1 MDGNALTDS
10 IFQVDMNQVVV
21 TGIGVLTSLGT
32 GVENYWEGLLS
43 GKSGITAVTRFDSSD
58 IASKV
63 SSEINDFNPEDYMDP
78 KEARRN
84 DRYAQL
90 ALAAAHH
97 ALNDSG
103 LTRDDLIPDRT
114 GVIVGSGIGGMETI
128 EKQMTTLIQR
138 GPRRVSPF
146 MIPSLIA
153 NIAGGIIAI
162 DLGAN
167 GPNYSPVSACASG
180 SHAIGE
186 AFEMIRRG
194 AADMIFAGGSEAAV
208 TRIGFAGFSSMKAM
222 STNFNDDPSRAS
234 RPFDRNRDGFVMGEG
249 AGVLVLETL
258 ESAKKRGAKIY
269 AEIIGYSATCDAY
282 HVTTPDGESK
292 ALTQCMNLAIG
303 QAQIDKNSVNYVNAH
318 GTSTP
323 YNDKS
328 ETIALKNVFG
338 DHAKNGLMVSSTKS
352 MTGHLLGAAGAIE
365 AAAVCKAIETMA
377 VPPTINY
384 EEPDP
389 DCDLDYVPNESRET
403 EVQVAMS
410 NNSGFGGHNA
420 SLVFRKV

>member
-1 MDGNALTDS
+1 
-10 IFQVDMNQVVV
+10 MNQVVV
-21 TGIGVLTSLGT
+21 TGMGVLTSVGT
-32 GVENYWEGLLS
+32 GVNNYWDGLLA
-43 GKSGITAVTRFDSSD
+43 GKCGITEVNRFDSSD

-63 SSEINDFNPEDYMDP
+63 ASEINDFNAEDYMDP

-90 ALAAAHH
+90 ALAATHH
-97 ALNDSG
+97 ALKDAG
-103 LTRDDLIPDRT
+103 LSRDNLIPERT

-128 EKQMTTLIQR
+128 EKQMTALIER

-186 AFEMIRRG
+186 AYEMIRRG
-194 AADMIFAGGSEAAV
+194 VADMIFAGGSEAAV

-258 ESAKKRGAKIY
+258 ESAKTRGAKIY
-269 AEIIGYSATCDAY
+269 AEIIGYAATCDAY
-282 HVTTPDGESK
+282 HVTTPDVESK

-303 QAQIDKNSVNYVNAH
+303 QAQIEKNSVNYVNAH

-328 ETIALKNVFG
+328 ETTALKNVFG

-365 AAAVCKAIETMA
+365 AAAVCKAIETNA
-377 VPPTINY
+377 IPPTINY

-389 DCDLDYVPNESRET
+389 DCDLDYVPNESREPD
-403 EVQVAMS
+403 VQVAMS

>member
-1 MDGNALTDS
+1 
-10 IFQVDMNQVVV
+10 MNEVVV
-21 TGIGVLTSLGT
+21 TGIGVLSSVGN
-32 GVENYWEGLLS
+32 GVSDYWEGLKS
-43 GKSGITAVTRFDSSD
+43 GKSGITSVTRFDSTD

-63 SSEINDFNPEDYMDP
+63 ASEINDFNPEDYMDP

-90 ALAAAHH
+90 ALAATHH
-97 ALNDSG
+97 ALRDSG
-103 LTRDDLIPDRT
+103 LSRDDLVPDRT

-128 EKQMTTLIQR
+128 EKQMTALIER

-292 ALTQCMNLAIG
+292 ALTQCMNLAIE
-303 QAQIDKNSVNYVNAH
+303 QAQVDKNSVNYVNAH

-328 ETIALKNVFG
+328 ETTALKNVFG

-365 AAAVCKAIETMA
+365 AAAVCKAIEEN
-377 VPPTINY
+377 VLPPTINY

-389 DCDLDYVPNESRET
+389 DCDLDYIPNESREA
-403 EVQVAMS
+403 EVQVVMS

>member
-1 MDGNALTDS
+1 
-10 IFQVDMNQVVV
+10 MNQVVV
-21 TGIGVLTSLGT
+21 TGMGVLTSVGT
-32 GVENYWEGLLS
+32 GVNNYWDGLLA
-43 GKSGITAVTRFDSSD
+43 GKCGITEVNRFDSSD

-63 SSEINDFNPEDYMDP
+63 ASEINDFNPEDYMDP

-90 ALAAAHH
+90 ALAATHH
-97 ALNDSG
+97 ALKDAG
-103 LTRDDLIPDRT
+103 LSRNNLIPERT

-128 EKQMTTLIQR
+128 EKQMTALIER

-186 AFEMIRRG
+186 AYEMIRRG
-194 AADMIFAGGSEAAV
+194 VADMIFAGGSEAAV

-258 ESAKKRGAKIY
+258 ESAKTRGAKIY
-269 AEIIGYSATCDAY
+269 AEIIGYAATCDAY
-282 HVTTPDGESK
+282 HVTTPDVESK

-303 QAQIDKNSVNYVNAH
+303 QAQIEKNSVNYVNAH

-328 ETIALKNVFG
+328 ETTALKNVFG

-365 AAAVCKAIETMA
+365 AAAVCKAIETNA
-377 VPPTINY
+377 IPPTINY

-389 DCDLDYVPNESRET
+389 DCDLDYVPNESREAD
-403 EVQVAMS
+403 VQLAMS

-420 SLVFRKV
+420 SLIFRKV

>member
-1 MDGNALTDS
+1 MRE
-10 IFQVDMNQVVV
+10 VVV
-21 TGIGVLTSLGT
+21 TGIGILSSIGT
-32 GVENYWEGLLS
+32 GIDDYWKGLKS
-43 GKSGITAVTRFDSSD
+43 GKSGITSVNRFDASD
-58 IASKV
+58 IACKV
-63 SSEINDFNPEDYMDP
+63 ASEIKDFDPEDYMDP

-90 ALAAAHH
+90 ALAATHH
-97 ALNDSG
+97 ALRDSG
-103 LTRDDLIPDRT
+103 LSREDLVPDRT

-128 EKQMTTLIQR
+128 EKQMTTLIER

-162 DLGAN
+162 DLGAT
-167 GPNYSPVSACASG
+167 GPNFSTVSACASG
-180 SHAIGE
+180 SHALGE
-186 AFEMIRRG
+186 AFEMIKRG
-194 AADMIFAGGSEAAV
+194 ESDVIFAGGSEAAV

-234 RPFDRNRDGFVMGEG
+234 RPFDKNRDGFIMGEG
-249 AGVLVLETL
+249 AGILVLETKEL
-258 ESAKKRGAKIY
+258 ARKRGARIY
-269 AEIIGYSATCDAY
+269 AELIGYSATCDAF

-292 ALTQCMNLAIG
+292 ALSRCMNLAIE
-303 QAQIDKNSVNYVNAH
+303 QAQVSPESIKYVNAH

-323 YNDKS
+323 YNDRS
-328 ETIALKNVFG
+328 ETVALKNVFS
-338 DHAKNGLMVSSTKS
+338 DYAKSGLMVSSTKS

-365 AAAVCKAIETMA
+365 AAAVCKSIQENVM
-377 VPPTINY
+377 PPTINY

-389 DCDLDYVPNESRET
+389 ECDLDYIPNESRSE
-403 EVQVAMS
+403 EVHVAMS

>member
-1 MDGNALTDS
+1 
-10 IFQVDMNQVVV
+10 MNQVVV
-21 TGIGVLTSLGT
+21 TGMGVITSVGT
-32 GVENYWEGLLS
+32 GVDDYWAGLLA
-43 GKSGITAVTRFDSSD
+43 GKCGITAVNRFDASD

-63 SSEINDFNPEDYMDP
+63 ASEIKDFNPEEYMDP

-90 ALAAAHH
+90 ALAATHH
-97 ALNDSG
+97 ALRDAS
-103 LTRDDLIPDRT
+103 LSRDDLVPDRT

-128 EKQMTTLIQR
+128 EKQMTALIER

-258 ESAKKRGAKIY
+258 ESAQKRGAKIY

-328 ETIALKNVFG
+328 ETTALKNVFG
-338 DHAKNGLMVSSTKS
+338 DYAKNGLMVSSTKS
-352 MTGHLLGAAGAIE
+352 MTGHLLGAAGGIE
-365 AAAVCKAIETMA
+365 AVALVKAIDDQ
-377 VPPTINY
+377 VLPPTINY
-384 EEPDP
+384 ETPDP
-389 DCDLDYVPNESRET
+389 ECTLDYVPNESQDFT
-403 EVQVAMS
+403 FKCALS
-410 NNSGFGGHNA
+410 NTFGFGGHNA
-420 SLVFRKV
+420 VICMKKY

>member
-1 MDGNALTDS
+1 MKQVVITGMGALTS
-10 IFQVDMNQVVV
+10 VGN
-21 TGIGVLTSLGT
+21 GIEDFWS
-32 GVENYWEGLLS
+32 GLKS
-43 GKSGITAVTRFDSSD
+43 GKSGITAVSRFDD
-58 IASKV
+58 EGIASKV
-63 SSEINDFNPEDYMDP
+63 ASEINDFNPEDFMDP

-90 ALAAAHH
+90 ALAATHY
-97 ALNDSG
+97 ALVDSG
-103 LTRDDLIPDRT
+103 LSRDELVADRT

-128 EKQMTTLIQR
+128 EKQMTTLIER

-162 DLGAN
+162 DLGAT
-167 GPNYSPVSACASG
+167 GPNFSTVSACASG

-194 AADMIFAGGSEAAV
+194 VADVIFAGGSEAAV

-234 RPFDRNRDGFVMGEG
+234 RPFDQNRDGFVMGEG
-249 AGVLVLETL
+249 AGVLVMETM
-258 ESAKKRGAKIY
+258 ENAQKRGARIY
-269 AEIIGYSATCDAY
+269 AEVIGYSATCDAF

-292 ALTQCMNLAIG
+292 ALTRCMKLALE
-303 QAQIDKNSVNYVNAH
+303 QASVPVQQVDYVNAH

-323 YNDKS
+323 YNDRS
-328 ETIALKNVFG
+328 ETTALKNVFG
-338 DHAKNGLMVSSTKS
+338 DYAKSGLMVSSTKS

-365 AAAVCKAIETMA
+365 AAAVCKAIQEN
-377 VPPTINY
+377 VIPPTINY

-389 DCDLDYVPNESRET
+389 DCDLDYVPNESRDA
-403 EVQVAMS
+403 EVKLAMS

-420 SLVFRKV
+420 SLVFRKL

>member
-1 MDGNALTDS
+1 
-10 IFQVDMNQVVV
+10 MNQVVV
-21 TGIGVLTSLGT
+21 TGMGVLTSVGT
-32 GVENYWEGLLS
+32 GVSNYWDGLLA
-43 GKSGITAVTRFDSSD
+43 GKCGITEVNRFDSSD

-63 SSEINDFNPEDYMDP
+63 ASEINDFNPEDYMDP

-90 ALAAAHH
+90 ALAATHH
-97 ALNDSG
+97 ALKDAG
-103 LTRDDLIPDRT
+103 LSRNNLIPERT

-128 EKQMTTLIQR
+128 EKQMTALIER

-186 AFEMIRRG
+186 AYEMIRRG
-194 AADMIFAGGSEAAV
+194 VADMIFAGGSEAAV

-258 ESAKKRGAKIY
+258 ESAKTRGAKIY
-269 AEIIGYSATCDAY
+269 AEIIGYAATCDAY
-282 HVTTPDGESK
+282 HVTTPDVESK

-303 QAQIDKNSVNYVNAH
+303 QAQIEKNSVNYVNAH

-328 ETIALKNVFG
+328 ETTALKNVFG

-365 AAAVCKAIETMA
+365 AAAVCKAIETNA
-377 VPPTINY
+377 IPPTINY

-389 DCDLDYVPNESRET
+389 DCDLDYVPNESREAD
-403 EVQVAMS
+403 VQLAMS

-420 SLVFRKV
+420 SLIFRKV

>member
-1 MDGNALTDS
+1 
-10 IFQVDMNQVVV
+10 MNQVVV
-21 TGIGVLTSLGT
+21 TGMGVLTSVGT
-32 GVENYWEGLLS
+32 GVDNYWNGLTS
-43 GKSGITAVTRFDSSD
+43 GKSGITAVNRFDSSD

-63 SSEINDFNPEDYMDP
+63 ASEINDFNPEDYMDP

-90 ALAAAHH
+90 ALAASHH
-97 ALNDSG
+97 ALKDAG
-103 LTRDDLIPDRT
+103 LSRDDIVPNRT

-128 EKQMTTLIQR
+128 EKQMTTLIER

-162 DLGAN
+162 DIGAN
-167 GPNYSPVSACASG
+167 GPNFSPVSACASG

-194 AADMIFAGGSEAAV
+194 VADMIFAGGSEAAV

-222 STNFNDDPSRAS
+222 STKFNDDPSRAS

-258 ESAKKRGAKIY
+258 ESAKKRGARIY

-292 ALTQCMNLAIG
+292 ALTNCMNLAIE
-303 QAQIDKNSVNYVNAH
+303 QAQISHDSVKYVNAH

-323 YNDKS
+323 YNDRS

-338 DHAKNGLMVSSTKS
+338 EHARNGLMISSTKS

-365 AAAVCKAIETMA
+365 AAAVCKSIQGNV

-384 EEPDP
+384 DDPDP
-389 DCDLDYVPNESRET
+389 DCDLDYIPNESRDT
-403 EVQVAMS
+403 RVQVAMS

-420 SLVFRKV
+420 SLVFRNL

>member
-1 MDGNALTDS
+1 
-10 IFQVDMNQVVV
+10 MNQVVV
-21 TGIGVLTSLGT
+21 TGMGVLTSVGT
-32 GVENYWEGLLS
+32 GVNNYWDGLLA
-43 GKSGITAVTRFDSSD
+43 GKCGITEVNRFDSSD

-63 SSEINDFNPEDYMDP
+63 ASEINDFNAEDYMDP

-90 ALAAAHH
+90 ALAATHH
-97 ALNDSG
+97 ALKDAG
-103 LTRDDLIPDRT
+103 LSRDNLIPERT

-128 EKQMTTLIQR
+128 EKQMTALIER

-186 AFEMIRRG
+186 AYEMIRRG
-194 AADMIFAGGSEAAV
+194 VADMIFAGGSEAAV

-258 ESAKKRGAKIY
+258 ESAKTRGAKIY
-269 AEIIGYSATCDAY
+269 AEIIGYAATCDAY
-282 HVTTPDGESK
+282 HVTTPDVESK

-303 QAQIDKNSVNYVNAH
+303 QAQIEKNSVNYVNAH

-328 ETIALKNVFG
+328 ETTALKNVFG

-365 AAAVCKAIETMA
+365 AAAVCKAIETNA
-377 VPPTINY
+377 IPPTINY

-389 DCDLDYVPNESRET
+389 DCDLDYVPNESREAD
-403 EVQVAMS
+403 VQVAMS